1 MSGPSP
7 HYFSRTP
14 EVSSKRRQIELS
26 LPDCD
31 LRLTTD
37 SGVFSADRVDAGTR
51 LLLQEAP
58 WPTAEMGQICDVGCG
73 YGPIA
78 LTLARRA
85 PDAAVWAV
93 DVNERAVALC
103 AENAGSTG
111 ATGVHPV
118 LVEQDGTP
126 ILGHPEDISNLP
138 STRFDGIWSNPPI
151 RIGKPALHALLT
163 TWLDRLSPD
172 GRAWLV
178 VQRHLGADSLAD
190 WLRSQGWATDRLV
203 SRAGYRILEVA
214 AR

>member
-1 MSGPSP
+1 M
-7 HYFSRTP
+7 R
-14 EVSSKRRQIELS
+14 
-26 LPDCD
+26 
-31 LRLTTD
+31 
-37 SGVFSADRVDAGTR
+37 
-51 LLLQEAP
+51 
-58 WPTAEMGQICDVGCG
+58 QICDVGCG

-85 PDAAVWAV
+85 PEAEVWAV

-111 ATGVHPV
+111 ASKVHPV
-118 LVEQDGTP
+118 LVDADGSP
-126 ILGHPEDISNLP
+126 ILGDPGDLVALP
-138 STRFDGIWSNPPI
+138 VTRFDALWSNPPI

-163 TWLDRLSPD
+163 TWLDRLAPE

-190 WLRSQGWATDRLV
+190 WLRAQGWATDRLI
-203 SRAGYRILEVA
+203 SRAGYRILEVQ

>member
-1 MSGPSP
+1 MSGPSSQ
-7 HYFSRTP
+7 YFSRVP
-14 EVSSKRRQIELS
+14 EVSSKRRQVELS

-31 LRLTTD
+31 LRLATD
-37 SGVFSADRVDAGTR
+37 SGVFSADQVDAGTR

-58 WPTAEMGQICDVGCG
+58 WPTSAMRHLGDIGCG

-78 LTLARRA
+78 VTLARRA
-85 PDAAVWAV
+85 PEAEIWAV

-103 AENAGSTG
+103 AENAGTTG
-111 ATGVHPV
+111 ASRVHPV
-118 LVEQDGTP
+118 VVEPDGAP
-126 ILGHPEDISNLP
+126 VGGHPDDLIALP
-138 STRFDGIWSNPPI
+138 EIRFDALWSNPPI

-163 TWLDRLSPD
+163 TWLDRLNSD

-190 WLRSQGWATDRLV
+190 WLRSQGWATDRLL
-203 SRAGYRILEVA
+203 SRSGYRILEVR

>member
-7 HYFSRTP
+7 HYFSRSP
-14 EVSSKRRQIELS
+14 EVSSRRREVELS
-26 LPDCD
+26 LPDCE

-58 WPTAEMGQICDVGCG
+58 WPTAAMGRIADIGCG

-85 PDAAVWAV
+85 PEAEVWAV
-93 DVNERAVALC
+93 DVNERAVSLC
-103 AENAGSTG
+103 AENAESSGSTR
-111 ATGVHPV
+111 VHPV
-118 LVEQDGTP
+118 VIEPDGTP
-126 ILGHPEDISNLP
+126 IMGRPEDLAALP
-138 STRFDGIWSNPPI
+138 GVRFDGLWSNPPI
-151 RIGKPALHALLT
+151 RIGKDALHQLLT
-163 TWLDRLSPD
+163 IWLDRLTPA

-203 SRAGYRILEVA
+203 SRAGYRVLEVA